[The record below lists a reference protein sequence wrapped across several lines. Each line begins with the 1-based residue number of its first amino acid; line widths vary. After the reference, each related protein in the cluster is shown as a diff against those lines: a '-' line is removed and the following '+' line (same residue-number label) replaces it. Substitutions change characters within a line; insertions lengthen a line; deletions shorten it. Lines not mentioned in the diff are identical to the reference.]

1 MRITTILMM
10 VLALGFTAPMFAQD
24 TKKED
29 PKETKKEDAPAKED
43 EAAKDEGKDAQKR
56 EMTEAGKSLFE
67 DVERVYKKY
76 YELVLAK
83 VKANEPYKADDVW
96 ADAVKE
102 SKNAKYKDMAEF
114 SDTLYCT
121 DASGYIDVIRSRAG
135 QESVMPIGHNP
146 MLEEVAHSLSGRGN
160 GSSAL
165 ADGFATC
172 GLAVIDFDTPL
183 ADVAPGKG
191 NLQLFMTPEDL

>member
-114 SDTLYCT
+114 SDAIVKMKQKDREFKKQLNSLM
-121 DASGYIDVIRSRAG
+121 DDSAKKFAEDVKEWSKE
-135 QESVMPIGHNP
+135 Q
-146 MLEEVAHSLSGRGN
+146 
-160 GSSAL
+160 
-165 ADGFATC
+165 
-172 GLAVIDFDTPL
+172 
-183 ADVAPGKG
+183 KK
-191 NLQLFMTPEDL
+191 

>member
-1 MRITTILMM
+1 MSRVYLLRHARAAFPQPGMRDFDRPLEKDADDDAE
-10 VLALGFTAPMFAQD
+10 ALGIAMRANGQRPDSVVCSSARRTRETWDHVAQGL
-24 TKKED
+24 ELD
-29 PKETKKEDAPAKED
+29 P
-43 EAAKDEGKDAQKR
+43 
-56 EMTEAGKSLFE
+56 
-67 DVERVYKKY
+67 
-76 YELVLAK
+76 
-83 VKANEPYKADDVW
+83 
-96 ADAVKE
+96 
-102 SKNAKYKDMAEF
+102 DMAEF

-135 QESVMPIGHNP
+135 QESVMLIGHNP